1 MIQVCL
7 IDYIL
12 PANSTR
18 GAFNQFWCR
27 LRRIAALCCL
37 CGLIAC
43 SAPPTTAAN
52 SALPVWW
59 QPTNDSYR
67 WYWQLQDTIVTS
79 HDVDIYNID
88 IDTPQNIINALK
100 SRGVRLICYFS
111 VGTVETWRPDT
122 HRFIQRVVGE
132 PYSGYPD
139 ERWLDTGNYPL
150 FADIMTDRLDRCAEK
165 GFDGVEGD
173 NVDAFLHVNPNVED
187 AVGTSF
193 SITKQQSINYVLWL
207 AAQSH
212 KRGLAFG
219 LKNAEAI
226 AVEVVDSVDWMLTE
240 SCFSHG
246 WCDDTQIFQEKNKP
260 VFMTE
265 YVEHLDSFV
274 EACAYARRRGLNAI
288 YRDTGLTAGGRFEEC
303 I

>member
-1 MIQVCL
+1 MMIWYQISLLPVSLPKRLAFRLSGVIQVCL

-27 LRRIAALCCL
+27 LRRIAALCSL

-43 SAPPTTAAN
+43 SAPPTIAAN

-79 HDVDIYNID
+79 HDVDIY
-88 IDTPQNIINALK
+88 T
-100 SRGVRLICYFS
+100 
-111 VGTVETWRPDT
+111 DT
-122 HRFIQRVVGE
+122 HRFVQRVVGE

-150 FADIMTDRLDRCAEK
+150 FADIMADRLDRCAEK